1 MNDFDSICDP
11 TTGGAAAGAW
21 DAVAALGG
29 GKAVAPSAPQRIDP
43 ETMDALLRGVSGIT
57 HPGHPP
63 VQDDAG
69 GTAQFRG
76 VPLINCQGWTGHPPV
91 RAELHAALK
100 AQRKDLSAYLTA
112 AEALHSPFQDLQY
125 EAAQFRTDVRALNF
139 NLTEASDK
147 YDAALAAAA
156 ALRGDPPMFRE
167 DVAEIRE
174 RLLFGDDIEREELLC
189 ETVQL
194 RAGIRALTVDLIAVC
209 DRYDAAMAETLR
221 YRGWLRHMTA
231 TDPQSAAA
239 AAALRG
245 DPPPVT

>member
-69 GTAQFRG
+69 GTAQFR
-76 VPLINCQGWTGHPPV
+76 
-91 RAELHAALK
+91 
-100 AQRKDLSAYLTA
+100 
-112 AEALHSPFQDLQY
+112 
-125 EAAQFRTDVRALNF
+125 TDVRALNF

-156 ALRGDPPMFRE
+156 ALRGDPP
-167 DVAEIRE
+167 
-174 RLLFGDDIEREELLC
+174 
-189 ETVQL
+189 
-194 RAGIRALTVDLIAVC
+194 
-209 DRYDAAMAETLR
+209 
-221 YRGWLRHMTA
+221 
-231 TDPQSAAA
+231 
-239 AAALRG
+239 
-245 DPPPVT
+245 PVT